1 MDIISRDIL
10 SNLIENCE
18 GWAVSIYMPTYVSGR
33 EVKQNPVRL
42 KNLVDQAEE
51 KMLKIGT
58 GQSEVHDY
66 LAPLAELI
74 DNEVFW
80 QEQDEGLALF
90 LDNNE
95 LKIYK
100 IPERFDE
107 LVIIGKAFHITP
119 LIPIFK
125 GNGPY
130 YLLALDQEH
139 PRIYQGSKFKLSRI
153 EELDLPES
161 LQKMFDEFYEFHSH
175 LQFHNRTATPNPDIK
190 GRRNGMYFGQGGDDI
205 DENAEIRNFFHRFD
219 EALMEYLD
227 GENTPLLLAGLGYLH
242 PIYREVNSYPNLV
255 EEGITKD
262 VDPIQLEELHE
273 ISWKIVQE
281 RYQTNVEKALNVFH
295 QLDNKDGDTT
305 KDLETIVSAA
315 FCKRVNSVFIAE
327 NEHIWGRFDHEN
339 NKVEIVDVHSPEVQD
354 LLNFAASQTFINGG
368 NVLVLPKKLIPGNNP
383 AAAILRY

>member
-1 MDIISRDIL
+1 
-10 SNLIENCE
+10 
-18 GWAVSIYMPTYVSGR
+18 
-33 EVKQNPVRL
+33 
-42 KNLVDQAEE
+42 
-51 KMLKIGT
+51 
-58 GQSEVHDY
+58 
-66 LAPLAELI
+66 
-74 DNEVFW
+74 
-80 QEQDEGLALF
+80 
-90 LDNNE
+90 
-95 LKIYK
+95 
-100 IPERFDE
+100 
-107 LVIIGKAFHITP
+107 
-119 LIPIFK
+119 
-125 GNGPY
+125 
-130 YLLALDQEH
+130 
-139 PRIYQGSKFKLSRI
+139 
-153 EELDLPES
+153 
-161 LQKMFDEFYEFHSH
+161 
-175 LQFHNRTATPNPDIK
+175 
-190 GRRNGMYFGQGGDDI
+190 MYFGQGGDDI

-219 EALMEYLD
+219 AALMEYLD

-315 FCKRVNSVFIAE
+315 FYKRVNSVFIAE